1 MLGGR
6 TVRELYELRG
16 KGRSMRGIASDLGI
30 SRDTVRK
37 YVRSPQI
44 PKSKPR
50 AKRGSKL
57 DAYKE
62 YIDVRLSEGLEN
74 CVVLQREITE
84 LGYEGGYTTLKN
96 YVHPRRRPGQS
107 KATVRFE
114 TGPGEQAQIDWG
126 VFSYVGEDGR
136 KHRMW
141 AFVMVLGWSRAIYT
155 EFVRRADEAT
165 FIRCHLNAFDY
176 FGGVPRRCL
185 YDNAK
190 VVVLG
195 RDDGR
200 TQWNDRMLDFARRV
214 GFELRLCRPYRA
226 QTKGKVESGVKYVRG
241 NFWPAVRF
249 GDDADLNR
257 QALAWC
263 AGIANE
269 RVHGTTG
276 RVPKAMLGVE
286 RSSLGALPE
295 RSSLSVYMRED
306 RKVGRDGYVNWDGSG
321 YGVPWA
327 WAGGVVQVGV
337 SAGMVEMW
345 SGDERLAVHPRAHRR
360 GQRLTLPGQWDGL
373 VNGETRPERKAL
385 AVQVSAQQVE
395 RRSLDI
401 YELVCQTPGAMY
413 Q

>member
-1 MLGGR
+1 MLGGGK
-6 TVRELYELRG
+6 VKELYEL
-16 KGRSMRGIASDLGI
+16 KGEGCSIRGIARELGI
-30 SRDTVRK
+30 SRNTVRK
-37 YVRSPQI
+37 YVRSPEV
-44 PKSKPR
+44 PKPR
-50 AKRGSKL
+50 TRPKRGTKL

-62 YIDVRLSEGLEN
+62 YIDGRLADGLEN
-74 CVVLQREITE
+74 CAVLMREIGE
-84 LGYEGGYTTLKN
+84 LGYDGCYATLTK
-96 YVHPRRRPGQS
+96 YVRPRRRPRQP

-114 TGPGEQAQIDWG
+114 TDPGEQAQVDWG

-141 AFVMVLGWSRAIYT
+141 GFVMVLGWSRAIYV

-195 RDDGR
+195 RDDDGR
-200 TQWNDRMLDFARRV
+200 AKWNDRMLDFARKV

-226 QTKGKVESGVKYVRG
+226 QTKGKVESGVKYVKG
-241 NFWPAVRF
+241 NFWPSVRF

-263 AGIANE
+263 DGIANE

-276 RVPKAMLGVE
+276 RVPNAMLAIE
-286 RSSLGALPE
+286 RSSLGALPD
-295 RSSLSVYMRED
+295 RGSLSVYLRED
-306 RKVGRDGYVNWDGSG
+306 RKVGRDGYVAWDGLR
-321 YGVPWA
+321 YGVPWS
-327 WAGGVVQVGV
+327 WSGSVVQVGV
-337 SAGMVEMW
+337 SAGMVEIW
-345 SGDERLAVHPRAHRR
+345 SGDERLAVHPRSHRR
-360 GQRLTLPGQWDGL
+360 GQRLTLPGQWEGL
-373 VNGETRPERKAL
+373 VSGESGRKREAL

-395 RRSLDI
+395 RRSLDV
-401 YELVCQTPGAMY
+401 YELLAGGGVR
-413 Q
+413 